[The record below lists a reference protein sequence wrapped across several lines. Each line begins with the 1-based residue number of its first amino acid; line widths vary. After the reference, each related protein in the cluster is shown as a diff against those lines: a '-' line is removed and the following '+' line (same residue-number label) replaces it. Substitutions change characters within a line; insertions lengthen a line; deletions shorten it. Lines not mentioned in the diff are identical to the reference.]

1 MRQPIRKQR
10 AKGSLDLLRLVR
22 LLLLCKNVNICYAVR
37 TKYDFFDCLKK
48 IAALDGPKMEADR
61 ESLLAAD
68 ATCAG

>member
-1 MRQPIRKQR
+1 MSTFAMQSEPSMT
-10 AKGSLDLLRLVR
+10 SLTV
-22 LLLLCKNVNICYAVR
+22 
-37 TKYDFFDCLKK
+37 LKK